1 MENLT
6 TAVFIVWRSWIVRGR
21 CNSEER
27 TLIATRP
34 TLSLSQLQLFQLL
47 VQCRECLQGKRSWVT
62 SWRGKAL
69 LAYRISLVR
78 AQVHDSKRCPPE
90 PPAFFSRIRTRPHN
104 TRPWVGSASATSWT
118 RMRPTPSASKK
129 STKNWPWEKRLKK
142 LIGPLHLARILS
154 RGRRLPRATMTCNR
168 RLRAARPLATSA
180 LSLSGSTVSTNR
192 TPKLPPAYYYYTY
205 SCCSKP
211 ATFRRCPRRSLLK
224 RQPKNRLTGRITTYQ
239 CTKWLT

>member
-6 TAVFIVWRSWIVRGR
+6 CAVFIVWRSWIVRGR

-34 TLSLSQLQLFQLL
+34 TLSLSRLQLFHKL
-47 VQCRECLQGKRSWVT
+47 VQCRGCLQGKLSWVI
-62 SWRGKAL
+62 SWRGRAL

-78 AQVHDSKRCPPE
+78 AQVHVSKRCPPE
-90 PPAFFSRIRTRPHN
+90 PPAFFSRIRHN
-104 TRPWVGSASATSWT
+104 TRPWAGSASATSWT
-118 RMRPTPSASKK
+118 KMRPTPSASKK

-142 LIGPLHLARILS
+142 LIGPLHLARIPS
-154 RGRRLPRATMTCNR
+154 PGRRPPRATMTSNR
-168 RLRAARPLATSA
+168 RWRAAKQPATSA

-205 SCCSKP
+205 SCCS
-211 ATFRRCPRRSLLK
+211 
-224 RQPKNRLTGRITTYQ
+224 
-239 CTKWLT
+239 